1 MEWIIAL
8 VAGVLLPICF
18 FLYTTIRD
26 RRRDMIIN
34 ENRFASIESR
44 LTLQEQKLEIMV
56 KDIHKIEK
64 VLSEMTEMKISIAK
78 IITILEE
85 RNK

>member
-1 MEWIIAL
+1 MEWIITVFATI
-8 VAGVLLPICF
+8 LLPICF

-26 RRRDMIIN
+26 RRKDMIIN
-34 ENRFASIESR
+34 ENRFASLESR
-44 LTLQEQKLEIMV
+44 LTLQEQKLETMV
-56 KDIHKIEK
+56 KDINEIEK
-64 VLSEMTEMKISIAK
+64 VLSEITELKISIAK